1 MQFRW
6 SKLWHSMRIAV
17 AAVALIALSVPLS
30 RAQSNPSSSS
40 SDDVNIS
47 VSDADRASATGA
59 KLTFRHANYA
69 RTPAGAAARQK
80 NLRQWKETGS
90 SANMADND
98 FTQNPGDLSYQG
110 GAVVNFAQSHAVYL
124 TNGTCTIAGC
134 WGNPEGFLRDL
145 SDSDFI
151 HVVDQY
157 TGLHARERYTVGFR
171 ARFTGALPTTPLSTS
186 DLAAFLHALVAAT
199 GVGGYRHIYHLF
211 LPPGVDTCF
220 DPPFDN
226 QCYSPDNPAT
236 FVFCAYHGS
245 GDFPDLGQ
253 HVLFTVEP
261 FQAVPGCSNGSGPP
275 NGTLIDSTNDTLS
288 HETFETITDPDGDAF
303 WNRSNFGL
311 FGEEIGDECLFVDP
325 VTLNLT
331 EPTFRINGKLYRV
344 QSEYSNQR
352 HACAIAPGRN

>member
-1 MQFRW
+1 MELRW
-6 SKLWHSMRIAV
+6 MRLWHSMRIAV
-17 AAVALIALSVPLS
+17 AAVTLIALSVPLA
-30 RAQSNPSSSS
+30 RAQSNQSSGS

-47 VSDADRASATGA
+47 VSDADRAGA
-59 KLTFRHANYA
+59 AAAKQTFRHANYA

-80 NLRQWKETGS
+80 PQLLRQS
-90 SANMADND
+90 QASAASNKIANDN
-98 FTQNPGDLSYQG
+98 FTQNPGDLTYQG
-110 GAVVNFAQSHAVYL
+110 GAVVDFAQSHAVYL

-145 SDSDFI
+145 SESDFI

-157 TGLHARERYTVGFR
+157 TGLHAREPYTVGFR
-171 ARFTGALPTTPLSTS
+171 ARFTGALPATPLSTS
-186 DLAAFLHALVAAT
+186 DLATFLHALVANT
-199 GVGGYRHIYHLF
+199 GVAGYRHIYHLF

-245 GDFPDLGQ
+245 GDFPDLNQ

-261 FQAVPGCSNGSGPP
+261 FQAVPGCANGSGPP

-352 HACAIAPGRN
+352 HACAIAP